1 MIGDSNFNKVLHREM
16 SDCVGREVSKF
27 SYSGATS
34 AHLLC
39 YSEVLL
45 AEKPESVVILAG
57 TNDIWG
63 SNKRNE
69 TATVIA
75 NDILKLGDKFHLTGT
90 KDILITSIPDTR
102 IRECNAR
109 AKEINM
115 IVKEECRRKNFTY
128 VDITDLGNHLD
139 GPVHLSWEGR
149 KKMVDRFIDI
159 SK

>member
-1 MIGDSNFNKVLHREM
+1 MIGDSNFNKVLHREI

-34 AHLLC
+34 SHLLC
-39 YSEVLL
+39 YSEILA
-45 AEKPESVVILAG
+45 AEKPESVIILAG

-69 TATVIA
+69 SSSVIA
-75 NDILKLGDKFHLTGT
+75 NDILKLGERFHQTGT
-90 KDILITSIPDTR
+90 KDILISSIPDTR
-102 IRECNAR
+102 IRECNVK

-115 IVKEECRRKNFTY
+115 LVKEECRRKNFTY
-128 VDITDLGNHLD
+128 VDISDLGNHLD

-149 KKMVDRFIDI
+149 RKMVDRFIDI
-159 SK
+159 LK